1 MRFRTTLVLLLLLA
15 GLGAY
20 VYWVEMPAADQEAK
34 KKTVLEFKP
43 DDVTQVTLT
52 YADREI
58 VLTKAAGQ
66 WRVTKPI
73 DALADATTTGNLV
86 NAIAECELKKE
97 LTDAASDPAQYGLDK
112 PFVTVTVQL
121 GDKALPGLRVG
132 KNAPIGSSTYV
143 QRTDDNK
150 ILLTTSAFRSGM
162 DKQIKD
168 LRDKTI
174 IAFDDKDVQKVRVHA
189 DGTDLTLVQK
199 DGAWS
204 IAQPAAYPADAAA
217 VRNFLSSLRAMRAV
231 DFPADQPADLAAYG
245 LDQPRLTL
253 TLTVGKDLT
262 EKRVLVGK
270 ETEKKEIYVQTSGQ
284 PTVYTVSEWVF
295 RDLNKGASDFRDKT
309 VLAFDQNSVTAVD
322 IVRGDGGH
330 VKLMRGADK
339 RWTAE
344 GLDGPLSDTAI
355 TQYLTDLHDLKG
367 NDIAADAPSDLA
379 TLGLAPPQLTATLY
393 GAEGKPLGAVLL
405 GTREANG
412 AKEYT
417 AMRSGGST
425 AFLVRDYL
433 FTRLNK
439 QPSDFI
445 AQPTPAPGSAP
456 AAPDGEA
463 DEEPPGMDLP
473 GGDEE

>member
-20 VYWVEMPAADQEAK
+20 VYWVEMPAAEQEAK
-34 KKTVLEFKP
+34 KKTVFEFKP
-43 DDVTQVTLT
+43 DDVTQVTLA

-58 VLTKAAGQ
+58 VLAKAAGQ
-66 WRVTKPI
+66 WRLTKPI
-73 DALADATTTGNLV
+73 DALADTTTTGNLV
-86 NAIAECELKKE
+86 NAIADCELKKE
-97 LTDAASDPAQYGLDK
+97 LTDASSDPAQYGLDK

-121 GDKALPGLRVG
+121 GDKALPSLRVG
-132 KNAPIGSSTYV
+132 KNTPVGFSTYV
-143 QRTDDNK
+143 QRSDDNK
-150 ILLTTSAFRSGM
+150 VLLTGSSFRAGM

-174 IAFDDKDVQKVRVHA
+174 VAFEDKDVQKVQVRA
-189 DGTDLTLVQK
+189 DGKDLTLVQK
-199 DGAWS
+199 DGAWR
-204 IAQPAAYPADAAA
+204 IEQPAAYPADAAA
-217 VRNFLSSLRAMRAV
+217 VRNFLSSLRAMRAL
-231 DFPADQPADLAAYG
+231 DFPADQPTDLATYG

-270 ETEKKEIYVQTSGQ
+270 ENEKKEIYVQTSGQ

-295 RDLNKGASDFRDKT
+295 RDLNKSTGDFRDKT

-322 IVRGDGGH
+322 IVRSDGGR
-330 VKLMRGADK
+330 VKLNRGADQ

-344 GLDGPLSDTAI
+344 GLDGTLSDTAV

-367 NDIAADAPSDLA
+367 HDIAADAPNDLA
-379 TLGLAPPQLTATLY
+379 AFGLAPPQLTATLL
-393 GAEGKPLGAVLL
+393 GADSKPLGAVLL
-405 GTREANG
+405 GTRDANETT
-412 AKEYT
+412 EYT

-425 AFLVRDYL
+425 VLLIREYL

-439 QPSDFI
+439 QPSDFVV
-445 AQPTPAPGSAP
+445 QTTPLPG
-456 AAPDGEA
+456 AAAESPEGEA
-463 DEEPPGMDLP
+463 GEAPEGFEMP

>member
-1 MRFRTTLVLLLLLA
+1 MRFRTTLILLLLLA

-20 VYWVEMPAADQEAK
+20 VYWVEMPAAEQEAK
-34 KKTVLEFKP
+34 KKTVFEFKP
-43 DDVTQVTLT
+43 DDVTQVTLA

-58 VLTKAAGQ
+58 VLAKAAGQ
-66 WRVTKPI
+66 WRLTKPL

-86 NAIAECELKKE
+86 NAIAECEVKKE
-97 LTDAASDPAQYGLDK
+97 LTETSPDPAQYGLDK

-121 GDKALPGLRVG
+121 GDKTLPALRVG
-132 KNAPIGSSTYV
+132 KNTPIGFSTYV

-150 ILLTTSAFRSGM
+150 IVLTTSAFRSGM
-162 DKQIKD
+162 DKQVKD

-174 IAFDDKDVQKVRVHA
+174 VAVDDQDVQTVQIRA
-189 DGTDLTLVQK
+189 DGKDLTLVQK

-217 VRNFLSSLRAMRAV
+217 VRNFLSSLRSMRAL
-231 DFPADQPADLAAYG
+231 DFPADQPTDLATYG

-262 EKRVLVGK
+262 EKRVLIGK
-270 ETEKKEIYVQTSGQ
+270 ENDKKEIYVQTSGQ
-284 PTVYTVSEWVF
+284 PTVYTVSEWVY

-309 VLAFDQNSVTAVD
+309 VLAFDQNSVTAID
-322 IVRGDGGH
+322 LARSDGRR
-330 VKLMRGADK
+330 VKLTRGADK

-367 NDIAADAPSDLA
+367 HDIAADAPGDLA
-379 TLGLAPPQLTATLY
+379 AFGLAPPQLSATLV
-393 GAEGKPLGAVLL
+393 GADGKPLGGVLL

-412 AKEYT
+412 ATEYT
-417 AMRSGGST
+417 AMRSGGT
-425 AFLVRDYL
+425 TVLLVREYL

-439 QPSDFI
+439 QPSDFLVQ
-445 AQPTPAPGSAP
+445 ATPLPG
-456 AAPDGEA
+456 AAAESPEGEA
-463 DEEPPGMDLP
+463 GEALEGFDLP
-473 GGDEE
+473 GDDEE